1 MEETPLRYDVW
12 VEEALRGVI
21 RRSLAWASENGLPGE
36 HHFYIT
42 FETGA
47 HGVEIPDF
55 LHAEYPE
62 EMTIVI
68 QHRFWDLKVAD
79 DVFEVTLTFRGVA
92 ERLRI
97 PLGAV
102 TAFAD
107 PAVNFGLQLKVN
119 EPSDEDENIGL
130 SFVAGS
136 PLHNEEAD
144 VPNEDEPAEASEPDA
159 EAPEQA
165 AEAQEQAVEEKKS
178 GEVIALDAFR
188 KK

>member
-21 RRSLAWASENGLPGE
+21 RRALAWVSENGLPGD

-47 HGVEIPDF
+47 RGVEIPDF
-55 LHAEYPE
+55 LHTEYPE

-68 QHRFWDLKVAD
+68 QHRFRDLTVAD
-79 DVFEVTLTFRGVA
+79 DAFDVTLTFKGVG
-92 ERLRI
+92 EPLHI
-97 PLGAV
+97 PFEAV

-107 PAVNFGLQLKVN
+107 PAVNFGLQLKV
-119 EPSDEDENIGL
+119 
-130 SFVAGS
+130 
-136 PLHNEEAD
+136 
-144 VPNEDEPAEASEPDA
+144 AEASNEEDDTGLNFAAGESLQEEPAGPSKAPGPDA
-159 EAPEQA
+159 EEP
-165 AEAQEQAVEEKKS
+165 AEAQEQDVEEKKS
-178 GEVIALDAFR
+178 GEVITLDAFR

>member
-12 VEEALRGVI
+12 VEDALRGVI
-21 RRSLAWASENGLPGE
+21 RRALAWASENGLPGD
-36 HHFYIT
+36 HHFYVT

-47 HGVEIPDF
+47 HGVETPDF
-55 LHAEYPE
+55 LHSEYPE

-68 QHRFWDLKVAD
+68 QHRFWDLKVTD

-92 ERLRI
+92 ERLRV
-97 PLGAV
+97 PLEAI

-107 PAVNFGLQLKVN
+107 PAVNFGLQLKVT
-119 EPSDEDENIGL
+119 EGAGEEENVGL
-130 SFVAGS
+130 SFVAGES
-136 PLHNEEAD
+136 HQDEQAE
-144 VPNEDEPAEASEPDA
+144 VPNEDEPDETPK
-159 EAPEQA
+159 EAPDEVLEEVA
-165 AEAQEQAVEEKKS
+165 EEKKS

>member
-12 VEEALRGVI
+12 VKEALRGVI
-21 RRSLAWASENGLPGE
+21 RRALAWVSENDLPSD

-47 HGVEIPDF
+47 DGVEIPYF
-55 LHAEYPE
+55 LHTKHPE

-68 QHRFWDLKVAD
+68 QHRYRDLVVAD
-79 DVFEVTLTFRGVA
+79 DAFEVTLTFKGVS

-97 PLGAV
+97 PLEAV

-107 PAVNFGLQLKVN
+107 PAVNFGLQLKVTEASN
-119 EPSDEDENIGL
+119 EEDNIGL
-130 SFVAGS
+130 AFVAGES
-136 PLHNEEAD
+136 PQE
-144 VPNEDEPAEASEPDA
+144 EPAEVLIAQEPDA
-159 EAPEQA
+159 EEPAQSQEAEELAQSQEKA
-165 AEAQEQAVEEKKS
+165 AEEKKS
-178 GEVIALDAFR
+178 GEIIALDKFR

>member
-21 RRSLAWASENGLPGE
+21 RRALEWVSKNGLPGD

-47 HGVEIPDF
+47 RGVEIPDF

-68 QHRFWDLKVAD
+68 QHRFRDLTVAD
-79 DVFEVTLTFRGVA
+79 DAFEVTLTFKGVA
-92 ERLRI
+92 EPLRI
-97 PLGAV
+97 PLEAV

-107 PAVNFGLQLKVN
+107 PAVNFGLQLKVAEASN
-119 EPSDEDENIGL
+119 EEDNIGL
-130 SFVAGS
+130 TFVAGET
-136 PLHNEEAD
+136 LQE
-144 VPNEDEPAEASEPDA
+144 EPAEAPKAQGPDA
-159 EAPEQA
+159 EEP
-165 AEAQEQAVEEKKS
+165 AEAQEQAAEEKKS
-178 GEVIALDAFR
+178 GQVIALDAFR

>member
-21 RRSLAWASENGLPGE
+21 RQALGWVSENGLPSD

-55 LHAEYPE
+55 LHTEYPE

-68 QHRFWDLKVAD
+68 QHRYRDLMVAD
-79 DVFEVTLTFRGVA
+79 DAFEVTLTFKGVS

-97 PLGAV
+97 PLEAV

-107 PAVNFGLQLKVN
+107 PAVNFGLQLKVTEASN
-119 EPSDEDENIGL
+119 EEDNIGL
-130 SFVAGS
+130 TFVAGES
-136 PLHNEEAD
+136 LQE
-144 VPNEDEPAEASEPDA
+144 EPAEAPMAQGPDA
-159 EAPEQA
+159 EEPAEPQEQA
-165 AEAQEQAVEEKKS
+165 AEEKKS
-178 GEVIALDAFR
+178 GEVIALDTFR

>member
-12 VEEALRGVI
+12 VEDALRGVI
-21 RRSLAWASENGLPGE
+21 RRALAWASENGLPGE
-36 HHFYIT
+36 HHFYVT

-68 QHRFWDLKVAD
+68 QHRFWDLKVTD
-79 DVFEVTLTFRGVA
+79 DAFEVSLTFRGVA

-97 PLGAV
+97 PLEAV

-107 PAVNFGLQLKVN
+107 PAVNFGLQLKVT
-119 EPSDEDENIGL
+119 EAGDDEENIGL
-130 SFVAGS
+130 AFAAGES
-136 PLHNEEAD
+136 LQDEEAD
-144 VPNEDEPAEASEPDA
+144 VAGEDEPVPEPD
-159 EAPEQA
+159 QA
-165 AEAQEQAVEEKKS
+165 DEEKKS
-178 GEVIALDAFR
+178 GEVITLDAFR

>member
-1 MEETPLRYDVW
+1 MEDTPLRYDVW
-12 VEEALRGVI
+12 VEDALRGVI
-21 RRSLAWASENGLPGE
+21 RRALAWASENGLPGD
-36 HHFYIT
+36 HHFYVT

-68 QHRFWDLKVAD
+68 QHRFWDLKVGD
-79 DVFEVTLTFRGVA
+79 DAFEVTLTFRGVS

-97 PLGAV
+97 PHEAV

-107 PAVNFGLQLKVN
+107 PAVNFGLQLKVTEAGN
-119 EPSDEDENIGL
+119 DEEENIGL
-130 SFVAGS
+130 AFVAGES
-136 PLHNEEAD
+136 LQDEEAD
-144 VPNEDEPAEASEPDA
+144 VAGEDEPPA
-159 EAPEQA
+159 APEPTA
-165 AEAQEQAVEEKKS
+165 EEKKS
-178 GEVIALDAFR
+178 GEVITLDAFR

>member
-12 VEEALRGVI
+12 VEDALRGVI
-21 RRSLAWASENGLPGE
+21 RRALAWAAENGLPGE
-36 HHFYIT
+36 HHFYVT

-55 LHAEYPE
+55 LHTEYPE

-68 QHRFWDLKVAD
+68 QHRFWDLKVTD
-79 DVFEVTLTFRGVA
+79 DAFEVSLTFRGVA

-97 PLGAV
+97 PLEAV

-107 PAVNFGLQLKVN
+107 PAVNFGLQLKVT
-119 EPSDEDENIGL
+119 EAGDDDEENIGL
-130 SFVAGS
+130 AFVAGES
-136 PLHNEEAD
+136 LQDEEAD
-144 VPNEDEPAEASEPDA
+144 VAGEDEPAA
-159 EAPEQA
+159 APESA
-165 AEAQEQAVEEKKS
+165 DEEKKS
-178 GEVIALDAFR
+178 GEVITLDAFR